1 MPRVVQHARVR
12 RAGPDGFRAGE
23 SMLDLALVLEI
34 PALAIVREHRQL
46 VPFGQVPQQIVGPD
60 FSAGIDREQ
69 LSRFRPQHTHV
80 RHLARASAVPADRAG
95 RWRQSHSPDER
106 ARPARRK
113 LFVPNA
119 GAEPV
124 LHARGDS

>member
-1 MPRVVQHARVR
+1 MPRVVQHARVW

-80 RHLARASAVPADRAG
+80 RPCPSKRGASRVDPGDGGSHTRRMSGPGRRA
-95 RWRQSHSPDER
+95 
-106 ARPARRK
+106 
-113 LFVPNA
+113 
-119 GAEPV
+119 
-124 LHARGDS
+124 